1 MPTDRD
7 QPTILL
13 SSAWIAHHGGQVD
26 TIPDGDLDQAY
37 RAARDLAN
45 SLGAERYRRASAN
58 DENTGRHTIV
68 IRHDNRPASDDVVT
82 LAAVIAAACGRAYE
96 RDCLP
101 SSLTIADAIL
111 ADGYHRHEGA
121 PCTPT
126 T

>member
-13 SSAWIAHHGGQVD
+13 SAAWIAYHGGQVD
-26 TIPDGDLDQAY
+26 TIPAADLDQTY
-37 RAARDLAN
+37 QAARDLAN
-45 SLGAERYRRASAN
+45 ALGAERYRRASAT
-58 DENTGRHTIV
+58 DENTGRHTMV
-68 IRHDNRPASDDVVT
+68 IRHDNSPAPDDVVA
-82 LAAVIAAACGRAYE
+82 LAAVIGAACGRAYE

-111 ADGYHRHEGA
+111 ADGYRRHEEE
-121 PCTPT
+121 PCAPT